1 LKNTSFTSDHV
12 ILCRKFR
19 LTLRTGSNA
28 TNGVFLTIFT
38 EPGNFRK
45 DIFWLKY
52 NIKIYIIQSGTNLY
66 FIKLYIYIYIYICR
80 SQWPYGLRRRSAAA
94 RLLRSWVRILLVA
107 SVVSVVYCQVEVS
120 ATS

>member
-19 LTLRTGSNA
+19 LTLRTGSKA
-28 TNGVFLTIFT
+28 TNGEYLTIFT

-66 FIKLYIYIYIYICR
+66 FIKLYIYIYIYIYIYAGPSGR
-80 SQWPYGLRRRSAAA
+80 A
-94 RLLRSWVRILLVA
+94 V
-107 SVVSVVYCQVEVS
+107 
-120 ATS
+120 